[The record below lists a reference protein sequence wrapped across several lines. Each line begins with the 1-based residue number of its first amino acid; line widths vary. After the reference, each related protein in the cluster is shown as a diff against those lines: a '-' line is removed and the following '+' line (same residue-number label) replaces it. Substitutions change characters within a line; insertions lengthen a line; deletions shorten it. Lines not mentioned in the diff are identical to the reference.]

1 MRGID
6 NMEKLFEVLR
16 VCWIGLCALFGYLY
30 GSFDGLLAG
39 LVTFVVLDYILGVAA
54 AINEGKLSS
63 KVGFKGIT
71 RKIVIFIIVATA
83 KILGYNILG
92 VGMILRDAVIG
103 FYIFNEGISLL
114 ENAKRLGVKVPDD
127 IMTSLKKVKDKFKLK
142 SDTSESDDDIKS
154 DDDDTDNEG

>member
-6 NMEKLFEVLR
+6 NMEKLFEILR
-16 VCWIGLCALFGYLY
+16 VFWIGLCALFGYLY

-92 VGMILRDAVIG
+92 IGMILRDAVIG

-127 IMTSLKKVKDKFKLK
+127 IMNSLKKVKDKFKLK

-154 DDDDTDNEG
+154 DDDDTDNKG

>member
-83 KILGYNILG
+83 KILGYSILG
-92 VGMILRDAVIG
+92 IGMILRDAVIG

-127 IMTSLKKVKDKFKLK
+127 IMNSLKKVKDKFKLK

>member
-6 NMEKLFEVLR
+6 NMEKLFEILR
-16 VCWIGLCALFGYLY
+16 VFWIGLCALFGYLY

-83 KILGYNILG
+83 KILGCNILG
-92 VGMILRDAVIG
+92 IGMILRDAVIG

-127 IMTSLKKVKDKFKLK
+127 IMNSLKKVKDKFKLK
-142 SDTSESDDDIKS
+142 SDTSESDDDTKS
-154 DDDDTDNEG
+154 DDDTDNEG

>member
-54 AINEGKLSS
+54 AINEGTLSS

-92 VGMILRDAVIG
+92 IGMILRDAVIG

-127 IMTSLKKVKDKFKLK
+127 IMNSLKKVKDKFKLK
-142 SDTSESDDDIKS
+142 SDTNESDDDTKS
-154 DDDDTDNEG
+154 DDDDTDNVG

>member
-1 MRGID
+1 MGRID

-16 VCWIGLCALFGYLY
+16 VFWVGLCALFGYLY

-39 LVTFVVLDYILGVAA
+39 LITFVILDYILGVAA
-54 AINEGKLSS
+54 AITEGKLSS
-63 KVGFKGIT
+63 KIGFKGIL
-71 RKIVIFIIVATA
+71 RKVVIFVIVATA

-92 VGMILRDAVIG
+92 IGMILRDAVIG

-142 SDTSESDDDIKS
+142 SDTDKSDNDTKS
-154 DDDDTDNEG
+154 DDDDTDNVG

>member
-6 NMEKLFEVLR
+6 NMEKLFEILR
-16 VCWIGLCALFGYLY
+16 VFWIGLCALFGYLY

-92 VGMILRDAVIG
+92 IGMILRDAVIG

-127 IMTSLKKVKDKFKLK
+127 IMNSLKKVKDKFKLK
-142 SDTSESDDDIKS
+142 SDTSESDDDTKS
-154 DDDDTDNEG
+154 DDDTDNEG

>member
-6 NMEKLFEVLR
+6 TMEKLFEILR
-16 VCWIGLCALFGYLY
+16 VFWIGLCALFGYLY

-92 VGMILRDAVIG
+92 IGMILRDAVIG

-127 IMTSLKKVKDKFKLK
+127 IMNSLKKVKDKFKLK
-142 SDTSESDDDIKS
+142 SDTDESDDNIES
-154 DDDDTDNEG
+154 DDDTDNKG